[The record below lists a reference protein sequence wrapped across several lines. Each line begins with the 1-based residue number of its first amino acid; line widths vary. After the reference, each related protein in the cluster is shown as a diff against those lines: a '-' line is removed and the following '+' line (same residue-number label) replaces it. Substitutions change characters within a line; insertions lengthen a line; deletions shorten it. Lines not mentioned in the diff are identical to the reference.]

1 MQRSYQKSLKRD
13 KYIQKVWCY
22 FNFLDVLWYVSLCS
36 ISFSISIKTTRLAD
50 QLRFS
55 VYVRTFKVS
64 GEQSHLRCWQWDMRV
79 EERWREKFSPKW
91 SLGKQNQILKS
102 IQELLNWW
110 LFFPL
115 ISYCFRSDHCKPVSL
130 ALDCPK
136 PCVLAME
143 YGPCNS
149 VSLSCILSDCEPRNA
164 VRCMRELSSSGS
176 LQY

>member
-36 ISFSISIKTTRLAD
+36 NSFSISIKTTRLAD

-64 GEQSHLRCWQWDMRV
+64 GEQSHLQCWQWDMRV

-110 LFFPL
+110 LFFHWFHTALGQTIANLFHLLWIAPNRVSWL
-115 ISYCFRSDHCKPVSL
+115 WNMDHVTVFLCPAFLVTVSL
-130 ALDCPK
+130 EML
-136 PCVLAME
+136 
-143 YGPCNS
+143 
-149 VSLSCILSDCEPRNA
+149 
-164 VRCMRELSSSGS
+164 
-176 LQY
+176 